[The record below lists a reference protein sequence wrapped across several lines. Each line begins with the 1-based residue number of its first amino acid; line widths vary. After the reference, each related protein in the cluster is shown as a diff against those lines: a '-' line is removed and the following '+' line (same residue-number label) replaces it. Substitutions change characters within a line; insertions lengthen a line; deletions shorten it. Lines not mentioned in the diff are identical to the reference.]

1 MAATTNAA
9 SNSAGVRFGVKAG
22 QVVQE
27 FGYDDDVDS
36 GLRSELEE
44 ATGTELVDE
53 EYDDVTD
60 MALVW
65 WREDDGDTHDLT
77 DLLVD
82 TLTTL
87 EDEGLVWVLTPKAG
101 RQGHVGAPEV
111 DEAARTAGLHSTST
125 ISASEHWSGFRL
137 TSRGRGR

>member
-1 MAATTNAA
+1 ADQMRWTTERTHVAATTNAA

-27 FGYDDDVDS
+27 FGYDDDVGS

-87 EDEGLVWVLTPKAG
+87 RSEERRVGKEGRAG
-101 RQGHVGAPEV
+101 RAP
-111 DEAARTAGLHSTST
+111 SQ
-125 ISASEHWSGFRL
+125 
-137 TSRGRGR
+137 

>member
-1 MAATTNAA
+1 MAGTTNAA
-9 SNSAGVRFGVKAG
+9 SGSAGVRFGVKAG

-44 ATGTELVDE
+44 ATGNELVDE
-53 EYDDVTD
+53 EYNDVTD

-65 WREDDGDTHDLT
+65 WRDDDGDVHDLT

-87 EDEGLVWVLTPKAG
+87 EDGGLVWVLTPKPG
-101 RQGHVGAPEV
+101 RTGHVSSPEV

-125 ISASEHWSGFRL
+125 ISAGEHWTGFRL
-137 TSRGRGR
+137 TTRGRGR

>member
-9 SNSAGVRFGVKAG
+9 NDSAGVRFGVKQG
-22 QVVQE
+22 QVIQE

-36 GLRSELEE
+36 DLRSALEE
-44 ATGTELVDE
+44 ATGTELADE
-53 EYDDVTD
+53 DYDDVTD
-60 MALVW
+60 AALVW
-65 WREDDGDTHDLT
+65 WREDDGDSHDLT

-87 EDEGLVWVLTPKAG
+87 EDGGLIWVLTPKPG
-101 RQGHVGAPEV
+101 RSGHVAAPEV

-125 ISASEHWSGFRL
+125 ISAAEHWTGFRL
-137 TSRGRGR
+137 TTRGRGR